1 MLEPLL
7 KVGGYM
13 SYDWS
18 LVKTWDQFSGLQYL
32 NRSSVGMLG
41 GTMQSVSVMDLETGQ
56 YGKSYKSNP
65 MEKILKV
72 DSTRSNI
79 FCFTASDSPT
89 LYKLDPQTMQSVG
102 SYKVPGLVDFA
113 ADEDHLYT
121 LLCAESSTTIQEL
134 NPSTLTYIATAQ
146 MTGGVFGRIVAK
158 NGKVGAFSTD
168 GKHMN
173 LASFSSDLAKAH
185 GHATLKE
192 YIPTLFQADSKG
204 WLYYGLDSRNGLH
217 SYCLSPLRQQG
228 SWGHIPASVAL
239 HVQGNTLFV
248 SQTNGPCS
256 VFRNDV
262 MMTEVGIL
270 PSAEDTSAFGSLQ
283 ENQLLCATGNGL
295 NIYSKGDNE

>member
-1 MLEPLL
+1 
-7 KVGGYM
+7 M

-32 NRSSVGMLG
+32 NRSPVGMLG

-79 FCFTASDSPT
+79 FCFTATDSNT

-102 SYKVPGLVDFA
+102 SYQVPGLVDFA
-113 ADEDHLYT
+113 ADGDRLYT

-134 NPSTLTYIATAQ
+134 DPSTLTYMATAQ

-158 NGKVGAFSTD
+158 NGKVGAFSTE
-168 GKHMN
+168 GKNMN

-185 GHATLKE
+185 GRTTLKDFT
-192 YIPTLFQADSKG
+192 PSLFQADAKG
-204 WLYYGLDSRNGLH
+204 WLYYGSDAHKGLY
-217 SYCLSPLRQQG
+217 SYCLSPLKHQG
-228 SWGHIPASVAL
+228 HWEHIPASIAL
-239 HVQGNTLFV
+239 HVQGNTLFA
-248 SQTNGPCS
+248 SKSSGACS
-256 VFRNDV
+256 VFKNDL
-262 MMTEVGIL
+262 MMTKVGVL
-270 PSAEDTSAFGSLQ
+270 PSAYGTTAFGSLQ